1 MPQTNDPEVA
11 RDNRAA
17 KERARDALLAH
28 LRETPDRWM
37 DEIME
42 RFLLET
48 DKQLKLIEE
57 TKARDVS
64 EQASHA
70 RTLASLERTLE
81 RLARLETQRATRERK
96 VVKTDDEA
104 RAAFERRLDKLL
116 AGPDAEE
123 VAR

>member
-1 MPQTNDPEVA
+1 MPHTNDLTVA

-17 KERARDALLAH
+17 KERVRDALLAR
-28 LRETPDRWM
+28 LRESPDQWM

-57 TKARDVS
+57 TKAREVT

-81 RLARLETQRATRERK
+81 RLARLETQRAARERK

-104 RAAFERRLDKLL
+104 RAALERRLDKLL
-116 AGPDAEE
+116 AGPGAEE
-123 VAR
+123 VAQ